1 LQAVLDHRAP
11 RVSVAVWLTTARAAV
26 AGAVVASVAR
36 VHAVPA
42 FVADPVTCASRR
54 DVDE

>member
-1 LQAVLDHRAP
+1 VLDHRAP

-54 DVDE
+54 EVAE